1 MKKIYITLLSF
12 FVLDPLSAQPVL
24 AKPTPESIAEQKE
37 LDAFKSYINDDAWSI
52 DDVKWIDCLNGY
64 QSKVIIE
71 ILGARSAVAICEQ
84 WKRERIQ
91 SLQEQAQADQANQ
104 AAAGRALIASL
115 RGQDRLAYFF
125 PDDSYLGLKCTRDRA
140 TVDKGLR
147 FDHIGKEPFEG
158 GRPWVLQTDNLG
170 IYVNEFNQV
179 IYFVL
184 SPSNK
189 KGWTVAAYSHLKKK
203 STNLWEFGY
212 EDYRAGAPFELTRF
226 EATDYAY
233 VVDAAS
239 TRQEYEMGVTP
250 QGEIEYTIVQAPFK
264 DTIEYTFNREDLSFG
279 IPLIEAFNGRNRAG
293 SCKIMDA
300 SEFFSD
306 IDSMNDRTDRYK
318 AHNQKIIDAKK
329 SKRIF

>member
-1 MKKIYITLLSF
+1 M
-12 FVLDPLSAQPVL
+12 
-24 AKPTPESIAEQKE
+24 
-37 LDAFKSYINDDAWSI
+37 
-52 DDVKWIDCLNGY
+52 
-64 QSKVIIE
+64 
-71 ILGARSAVAICEQ
+71 
-84 WKRERIQ
+84 KRERIQ

-115 RGQDRLAYFF
+115 RGRDRLTYFF

-140 TVDKGLR
+140 TVVTALT
-147 FDHIGKEPFEG
+147 FDHIGKKPFEG
-158 GRPWVLQTDNLG
+158 GRPWVLQKNNLG
-170 IYVNEFNQV
+170 SYVNEFNQV

-189 KGWTVAAYSHLKKK
+189 KGWTVAAYNHLKKK
-203 STNLWEFGY
+203 STNLWEFGF

-239 TRQEYEMGVTP
+239 TRQVYKMGITP
-250 QGEIEYTIVQAPFK
+250 QGEIEYTIVGAPYEE
-264 DTIEYTFNREDLSFG
+264 TIEYTFNREDLSFG
-279 IPLIEAFNGRNRAG
+279 IAPITGKNRAG

-318 AHNQKIIDAKK
+318 AHNQKIADAKK
-329 SKRIF
+329 SKRKF